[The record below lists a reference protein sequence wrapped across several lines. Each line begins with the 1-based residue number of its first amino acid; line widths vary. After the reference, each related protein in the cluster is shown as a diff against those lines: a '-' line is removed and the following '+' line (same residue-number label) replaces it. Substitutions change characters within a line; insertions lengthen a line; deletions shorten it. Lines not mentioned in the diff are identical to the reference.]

1 MGGNQ
6 IASYMP
12 DYQAAVFPEKP
23 TVFAAEGSIFGLC
36 GFAASLMCGAVS
48 QRLFARLPAVSLY
61 YTAYGS
67 IGSSVFMAITIFA
80 RNATGGSADAGCAR
94 SVSPCLTVVLSCSR
108 MTPERVVLPALC
120 PKAPDW
126 RHAHVFANK
135 QSPRTKCLKQMIWL

>member
-1 MGGNQ
+1 MAANQ

-61 YTAYGS
+61 YAAIGS
-67 IGSSVFMAITIFA
+67 VGSSVFMAIVIFA
-80 RNATGGSADAGCAR
+80 RSATGGDGNAGCAR
-94 SVSPCLTVVLSCSR
+94 PFSPPGCCTVCFMHHARASSASCVSR
-108 MTPERVVLPALC
+108 R
-120 PKAPDW
+120 APNS
-126 RHAHVFANK
+126 RHAHVCAYK
-135 QSPRTKCLKQMIWL
+135 KSPLPASRNA